1 MNTASGA
8 TSSYENLVAALRRSE
23 TWSTDLTKDNAPAGT
38 APPYTVSAVLQIGEQ
53 ADIVIVLAG
62 EPDFE
67 YRVRVALRDENGHPQ
82 HWTVA
87 GTYLREFVLTQE
99 LLEPHLV
106 IERSPRHLV
115 VDGSGSIY

>member
-1 MNTASGA
+1 MTDASGA

-23 TWSTDLTKDNAPAGT
+23 TWSADLAENAPARS
-38 APPYTVSAVLQIGEQ
+38 APPYTVSSVLRVGEH
-53 ADIVIVLAG
+53 ADIVIVLGG

-87 GTYLREFVLTQE
+87 GTYLREFVLTRE
-99 LLEPHLV
+99 LLEPDLV
-106 IERSPRHLV
+106 IERGPRHLV
-115 VDGSGSIY
+115 VDGSRSIY